1 MNTFFYTYESILN
14 DALKINWKVSDL
26 IGGDKKLDFS
36 KPFLPDSLA
45 GVQAIQC
52 LSDREKLIL
61 NQIRGNS
68 YLHLFGLVEEFILPL
83 VIDQVRDNLL
93 ADIYSTQALLRFAE
107 EESKHI
113 YLFQRFAEAFA
124 IGFGAVP
131 ACIGPAREVAAAVL
145 QHSTLG
151 VALLTLHIEWM
162 TQRHYL
168 ESVQGNRQEPI
179 DPLFASLLRHHWMEE
194 AQHAKLDTLIVEALV
209 DQLSPIEIAQGI
221 DDYFTLV
228 HMLDG
233 GLQAQVQ
240 LDIASLE
247 AAIGR
252 SLDAIDKA
260 EIQARQIESYRW
272 TFLGSGMTHPH
283 VIQTFGKLSPTA
295 QNQLL
300 ECTINL
306 TKAPLPQA
314 A

>member
-1 MNTFFYTYESILN
+1 MNTLNYTYESILS
-14 DALKINWKVSDL
+14 DALKVNWKVSDL
-26 IGGDKKLDFS
+26 IGGDKRLDFS

-45 GVQAIQC
+45 GAQAIHC
-52 LSDREKLIL
+52 LSDREKIIL

-68 YLHLFGLVEEFILPL
+68 YLHLFGLAEEFILPM

-93 ADIYSTQALLRFAE
+93 VDIYSTQALLRFAE

-124 IGFGAVP
+124 IGFGSVP
-131 ACIGPAREVAAAVL
+131 ACIGPVHEIAAAVL

-168 ESVQGNRQEPI
+168 ESVQGNRQEPL

-194 AQHAKLDTLIVEALV
+194 AQHAKLDTLIVETLV
-209 DQLSPIEIAQGI
+209 AQLSPLDIAQGV

-252 SLDAIDKA
+252 SLDAVDKA
-260 EIQARQIESYRW
+260 EIQARQLESYRW
-272 TFLGSGMTHPH
+272 AFLGSGMTHPN
-283 VIQTFGKLSPTA
+283 VIQTFSKLNATA

-300 ECTINL
+300 EWTL
-306 TKAPLPQA
+306 HFTKATLPQA